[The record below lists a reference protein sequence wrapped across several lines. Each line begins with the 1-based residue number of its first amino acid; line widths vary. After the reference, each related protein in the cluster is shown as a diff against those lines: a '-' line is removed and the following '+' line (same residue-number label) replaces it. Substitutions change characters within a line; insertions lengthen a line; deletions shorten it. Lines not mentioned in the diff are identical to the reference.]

1 MEVLARKSVKVKIC
15 AAPKRERSVEEVKRN
30 QLFNPYQSSSKT
42 KCLRRSDG
50 NTTLNSTKE
59 SFQTTPTHIKSI
71 SLPPSPIMVA
81 SNPSSNVSDE
91 LDKCSYK
98 SKSSF
103 YVPVNS
109 ENEKKILTKVRDEL
123 RNSPLLD
130 SILWKLLS
138 GEQKTTK

>member
-30 QLFNPYQSSSKT
+30 QLFNPYQSTSKT

-50 NTTLNSTKE
+50 NATLNTTKE
-59 SFQTTPTHIKSI
+59 SFQTPPNHMKSI

-91 LDKCSYK
+91 SDKCSCK

-103 YVPVNS
+103 SVSVNS

-130 SILWKLLS
+130 NILWKLLS
-138 GEQKTTK
+138 GEPKTTK